1 MPMAACLSRIQIS
14 VGSVGSACNITLQ
27 KIIIVQL
34 LTKVNNDFRTLPFI
48 KSNGNSSHII
58 WFPNRVPISKP
69 RKDVA
74 WMPAMATLAF
84 PTLQNFIFLSATR
97 ELYQA
102 DQRNFR

>member
-1 MPMAACLSRIQIS
+1 MPMAACLSHIRIS
-14 VGSVGSACNITLQ
+14 VGSVGSACNLTFQ

-34 LTKVNNDFRTLPFI
+34 LTKVNNEFRTLPLI
-48 KSNGNSSHII
+48 KSNSSHII
-58 WFPNRVPISKP
+58 WFPNRVPIPKP

-102 DQRNFR
+102 D